1 MYATALHCDI
11 PPLEEGS
18 SWQRAV
24 GKDRIIFGIYG
35 SPIKHQREQCDD
47 GTPVLGAL
55 IGRLFW
61 CEGAGWGLAPPV
73 FRSICNGPCDGGVR
87 GGVGCESISM
97 QTPGVTW
104 VNQSKMGAPSIVPKS
119 RSCNPV
125 ALRLLLGLP
134 QFSSHSRLTT
144 FARSF
149 LAGLAKPGHVNF
161 GFGNDKLGN
170 PSLFLRVAIRAA
182 TRADV
187 RPRRLNFK
195 RERHPP
201 TDIYRRG

>member
-1 MYATALHCDI
+1 MISPLWKKGPAGSGLWARIGLFSGFTAPPSNTKESSAMTAL
-11 PPLEEGS
+11 LYWGLS
-18 SWQRAV
+18 SA
-24 GKDRIIFGIYG
+24 
-35 SPIKHQREQCDD
+35 
-47 GTPVLGAL
+47 
-55 IGRLFW
+55 
-61 CEGAGWGLAPPV
+61 GAGWGLAPPV